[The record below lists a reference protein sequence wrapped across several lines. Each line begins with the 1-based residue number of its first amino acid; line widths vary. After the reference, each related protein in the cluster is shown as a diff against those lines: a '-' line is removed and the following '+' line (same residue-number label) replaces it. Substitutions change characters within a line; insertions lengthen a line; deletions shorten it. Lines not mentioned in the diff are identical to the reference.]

1 MRASS
6 SRRFH
11 SKSKNGCGQCKKRR
25 VKCDMKTPICS
36 HCKRRREECNYK
48 DGSSSQIGPAQN
60 FSIEAAAIPTNTAA
74 TSSTNAVDPN
84 TILTHYMDVTSR
96 AMWLLGEDR
105 DEEFNPWREELAP
118 LLQTL
123 PFLYHIIISLSALH
137 MYHRIISAPTKY
149 SDPVQQLRVN
159 DNLSGSSRVGGHG
172 HDPVSSTY
180 FPKPFQLDTGVRSF
194 PVTQSFSSDILAVAY
209 SNQIL
214 GSKTFRRAVPSIDAN
229 NWVAVMAFTIAVL
242 VFCLYNCQQSTTFS
256 GVVTG
261 TLAALRSAGII
272 GNELKPF
279 FLGSGAFGEYLMSR
293 ARRSA
298 PKVIDPAILMALAHL
313 KTINEERR
321 ITDSRERADQ
331 SACAQA
337 IVSLQRWVVLVSGK
351 PRSWAHYVWWPAD
364 VPAKFVDL
372 VNGKNP
378 VALLVFVYWCA
389 VLGRADQQ
397 WFLNGWASKAGGVAM
412 AEMGPGWWDQGLDWP
427 LQELGLCRGSVKVGD
442 LSKGEMLVRL

>member
-1 MRASS
+1 MAVGS
-6 SRRFH
+6 
-11 SKSKNGCGQCKKRR
+11 
-25 VKCDMKTPICS
+25 CDMKTPICS

-48 DGSSSQIGPAQN
+48 DVNRSQIG
-60 FSIEAAAIPTNTAA
+60 SIQSSSIGAAAISTNTAT
-74 TSSTNAVDPN
+74 TSSANTVDPN
-84 TILTHYMDVTSR
+84 IILTHYIDVTSR
-96 AMWLLGEDR
+96 SMWLVGGDR
-105 DEEFNPWREELAP
+105 GEEFNPWREELPP

-137 MYHRIISAPTKY
+137 MYHRISSATTKY
-149 SDPVQQLRVN
+149 SDPVQQPRVN
-159 DNLSGSSRVGGHG
+159 GNLRESASVGNRS
-172 HDPVSSTY
+172 HDLVPSTY
-180 FPKPFQLDTGVRSF
+180 SPKPFQLDSGVRSPPF
-194 PVTQSFSSDILAVAY
+194 PQPPSSDILTLAY

-214 GSKTFRRAVPSIDAN
+214 GSRAFRRAVPSIDAN

-242 VFCLYNCQQSTTFS
+242 VFSLYNCQRSTTFS

-261 TLAALRSAGII
+261 TLAALRSAGIM

-298 PKVIDPAILMALAHL
+298 PKVVDPAIVVALAHL
-313 KTINEERR
+313 RTINKERKV
-321 ITDSRERADQ
+321 TDSRERAEQ

-337 IVSLQRWVVLVSGK
+337 IDSLQRWVVLVSGK
-351 PRSWAHYVWWPAD
+351 PCSWAHYVWWPAD
-364 VPAKFVDL
+364 VPTEFVDL
-372 VNGKNP
+372 VNEKSP

-412 AEMGPGWWDQGLDWP
+412 AEMGPGWWGQGLDWP
-427 LQELGLCRGSVKVGD
+427 LQELGLCRGSVKIGD